1 MDNDS
6 LPFSLIEIRVPKTS
20 EKTPEAA
27 VQFFASLLSL
37 PKKPFFSFKPPVSIS
52 LEIASVDQVIHFL
65 IACPRDLTSFV
76 ESQISA
82 QYPESI
88 LTTLPKDYLAGNLPG
103 FTSQTGQLQLSRPF
117 YLPLKTFS
125 DLKETDLLS
134 SPLGAMS
141 KAGPE
146 DFMAVQILLAQAGN
160 WQGYGQGLIDKG
172 IPLPEGKSSPH
183 PQAQNITKKI
193 TSAGFWA
200 SIRLIANSKESL
212 RSLAN
217 SFSVYQSEVNSLKF
231 KESSSFR
238 RKKFLASLLNRT
250 FELAPKNQILNVEEL
265 ASLWHPP
272 ALSLTGIKN
281 IAWGKVSQSEPPLNL
296 PTAVDTDE
304 ADKKQINFIAR
315 TEYKNK
321 VTIFGIKKPDRRQ
334 HIYIIGKT
342 GTGKSTLIANMAIND
357 LRNKEGLAVIDPH
370 GDLTEILLDYIPSYR
385 VNDVCYLDPS
395 DTGHPFHLNP
405 LEVHNPAYKEL
416 VASGIVAI
424 FYKLYA
430 YTWGPRLEHI
440 LRNSLLTLLETPEP
454 TLVQIPDLLTNKNF
468 RGKIVERL
476 TDPTLKGFWTNEFD
490 KMSENLRA
498 EAVSPILNKV
508 GQFVSS
514 PTIRQIIGSYRSTIN
529 LEDIMNQGKVLLVNL
544 SQGKI
549 GEDNSAL
556 LGAMIITQ
564 LQLAAMNRI
573 RVPEEERKDFYLY
586 VDEFQNFATSA
597 FIKILSEARKYRLD
611 LCLTNQY
618 IGQLGEELQKAIF
631 GNAGTLIS
639 FVIGATDAAIM
650 SKEFGDI
657 YKPEDLVALSMYQIA
672 IRLGIDKL
680 TSTPFLATTLPL
692 PRCRTQ
698 NKEKVLRVSQEKHNR

>member
-321 VTIFGIKKPDRRQ
+321 AT
-334 HIYIIGKT
+334 T
-342 GTGKSTLIANMAIND
+342 
-357 LRNKEGLAVIDPH
+357 
-370 GDLTEILLDYIPSYR
+370 
-385 VNDVCYLDPS
+385 
-395 DTGHPFHLNP
+395 
-405 LEVHNPAYKEL
+405 
-416 VASGIVAI
+416 
-424 FYKLYA
+424 
-430 YTWGPRLEHI
+430 
-440 LRNSLLTLLETPEP
+440 SLLSGS
-454 TLVQIPDLLTNKNF
+454 KNPIAASIF
-468 RGKIVERL
+468 ISSGK
-476 TDPTLKGFWTNEFD
+476 P
-490 KMSENLRA
+490 A
-498 EAVSPILNKV
+498 P
-508 GQFVSS
+508 
-514 PTIRQIIGSYRSTIN
+514 
-529 LEDIMNQGKVLLVNL
+529 VN
-544 SQGKI
+544 
-549 GEDNSAL
+549 
-556 LGAMIITQ
+556 
-564 LQLAAMNRI
+564 R
-573 RVPEEERKDFYLY
+573 P
-586 VDEFQNFATSA
+586 
-597 FIKILSEARKYRLD
+597 
-611 LCLTNQY
+611 
-618 IGQLGEELQKAIF
+618 
-631 GNAGTLIS
+631 
-639 FVIGATDAAIM
+639 
-650 SKEFGDI
+650 
-657 YKPEDLVALSMYQIA
+657 
-672 IRLGIDKL
+672 
-680 TSTPFLATTLPL
+680 
-692 PRCRTQ
+692 
-698 NKEKVLRVSQEKHNR
+698 